1 MIQKLLLLL
10 AVSLMPATALAS
22 GDPNEIPWDSMLLQA
37 GNLVLLIGFLIYVSR
52 GAIRD
57 ALKNRSKTIEMHLE
71 DSNKMRRDA
80 QDRFDQ
86 LEAKLSHMEGQVN
99 QMREDATASANR
111 EAEVI
116 RSETETETKR
126 ILETT
131 EKAMRDELHH
141 ARRALQ
147 REAAELAI
155 GLAEKKLSTQVT
167 DTDRDRLDSE
177 FLGSVKKEANGHG

>member
-1 MIQKLLLLL
+1 MIQKAALLLTVFL
-10 AVSLMPATALAS
+10 VPATALAS
-22 GDPNEIPWDSMLLQA
+22 GDPNEIPWNSMLFQG
-37 GNLVLLIGFLIYVSR
+37 GNLVLLLGFLIYVSR

-71 DSNKMRRDA
+71 DSNKMRREA

-86 LEAKLSHMEGQVN
+86 LEAKLSHMEGQVD
-99 QMREDATASANR
+99 QMREDATASADR
-111 EAEVI
+111 EAAVI
-116 RSETETETKR
+116 RTETEAETAR

-131 EKAMRDELHH
+131 EKAIRDELHH

-147 REAAELAI
+147 REAAELAV
-155 GLAEKKLSTQVT
+155 GLAEKKLSTVVT
-167 DTDRDRLDSE
+167 DSDRDRLDSE